1 MDGVGLVEAVR
12 ELDDGDG
19 PLTGAAGETEGK
31 GDGEQGKHAGETH
44 GDSAKKTN

>member
-19 PLTGAAGETEGK
+19 PLAGAAGECEEG
-31 GDGEQGKHAGETH
+31 GEQNDQTGETH